1 MKQKLISIVTL
12 LAMLMSIMG
21 MAVSATDKTPDDT
34 EQKGDF
40 IYLKGTNKILAY
52 VGESEICEIP
62 QNTEIKSLYNKALS
76 AKPIKKLVINSGVKL
91 TALYDELTDLKEVE
105 INEGITEIPSS
116 FLKDCQTVESVSFPN
131 SLDTIGES
139 AFMNCKSLES
149 INWGNGLQS
158 IGAYAFFG
166 AKALS
171 GDLIIPDTVTN
182 MEEEVFAECGN
193 LDKVRLPDNLT
204 YTPSKSYINSP
215 NWFSRTSVKEI
226 NIPDAMLKNPPY
238 LLADEITF
246 NSDMTVKIFKAVQ
259 DSNWCN
265 DKYLK
270 GKTDKSMGGYKDY
283 AVVENTVLK
292 YLGNDK
298 NPVVPEGIKSIA
310 GYAFAYL
317 NIETV
322 TLPKSLET
330 VENSAFA
337 WATLKEVVIP
347 ENVKEVSEGAFRE
360 CQLIEKVVFEG
371 APVVGSAFAESGLLT
386 RDNVILKNSLIKLDK
401 DFYSF
406 EGVENNLDEY
416 YRMLIEHGTVIDK
429 IPSTTPKVTVTP
441 TAKPQETET
450 PDVTAKPNVTPV
462 PDKLTVQG
470 GDVITIKVNDKLV
483 EFPDAQPF
491 VDGNDRTQVPVRA
504 VSELLNCKVEW
515 QQEVKTAVIT
525 KENGDVVKITLD
537 SDIMTLND
545 REIKMDTTAILKNDR
560 TFIPV
565 RFVAEALGLTVDWK
579 E

>member
-1 MKQKLISIVTL
+1 
-12 LAMLMSIMG
+12 MSIMG

-40 IYLKGTNKILAY
+40 IYLKGTNEILAY
-52 VGESEICEIP
+52 VGESGICEIP

-91 TALYDELTDLKEVE
+91 TALYDELTGLKEVE

-131 SLDTIGES
+131 SLDTIGKS

-166 AKALS
+166 AKALL

-193 LDKVRLPDNLT
+193 LDKVSLPDNLT

-298 NPVVPEGIKSIA
+298 NTVVPEGIKSIA
-310 GYAFAYL
+310 GYSFAYL

-347 ENVKEVSEGAFRE
+347 ENVKEV
-360 CQLIEKVVFEG
+360 
-371 APVVGSAFAESGLLT
+371 
-386 RDNVILKNSLIKLDK
+386 
-401 DFYSF
+401 
-406 EGVENNLDEY
+406 
-416 YRMLIEHGTVIDK
+416 
-429 IPSTTPKVTVTP
+429 
-441 TAKPQETET
+441 
-450 PDVTAKPNVTPV
+450 
-462 PDKLTVQG
+462 
-470 GDVITIKVNDKLV
+470 
-483 EFPDAQPF
+483 
-491 VDGNDRTQVPVRA
+491 
-504 VSELLNCKVEW
+504 
-515 QQEVKTAVIT
+515 
-525 KENGDVVKITLD
+525 
-537 SDIMTLND
+537 
-545 REIKMDTTAILKNDR
+545 
-560 TFIPV
+560 
-565 RFVAEALGLTVDWK
+565 
-579 E
+579 

>member
-1 MKQKLISIVTL
+1 MKQKLISVITL

-21 MAVSATDKTPDDT
+21 MAVSAADKIPDDT

-52 VGESEICEIP
+52 VGESGICEVP
-62 QNTEIKSLYNKALS
+62 ENTEIKSLYNKNLP
-76 AKPIKKLVINSGVKL
+76 AKPVKKLVINSGVKL
-91 TALYDELTDLKEVE
+91 TALYDELADLKEVE
-105 INEGITEIPSS
+105 INEGITEIPSN
-116 FLKDCQTVESVSFPN
+116 FLEDCPTVESVSFPN

-139 AFMNCKSLES
+139 SFMNCKSLKS

-158 IGAYAFFG
+158 IGTYAFFG

-182 MEEEVFAECGN
+182 MGEEVFAECGN
-193 LDKVRLPDNLT
+193 LDKVHLSDNLT
-204 YTPSKSYINSP
+204 YTPSKSYITSP
-215 NWFSRTSVKEI
+215 SWFRGTSVKEI

-259 DSNWCN
+259 NSNWCN

-270 GKTDKSMGGYKDY
+270 GKTDKSMGNYKDY
-283 AVVENTVLK
+283 AVAENTVLK
-292 YLGNDK
+292 YIGNDK
-298 NPVVPEGIKSIA
+298 KPVVPEGIKSIA

-317 NIETV
+317 DIETV

-330 VENSAFA
+330 IENSAFA
-337 WATLKEVVIP
+337 WAALKEVVIP

-360 CQLIEKVVFEG
+360 CQLMEKVVFEG
-371 APVVGSAFAESGLLT
+371 APVVGSAFAESGFLT
-386 RDNVILKNSLIKLDK
+386 RDNVILKNSSIKLDK
-401 DFYSF
+401 DFYMF

-416 YRMLIEHGTVIDK
+416 YRMLSEHGTVIDK
-429 IPSTTPKVTVTP
+429 IPSVTPKATATP
-441 TAKPQETET
+441 TVKPQETAE
-450 PDVTAKPNVTPV
+450 PDVTATPRVTPA
-462 PDKLTVQG
+462 PDKLTVKG
-470 GDVITIKVNDKLV
+470 GDVITVKVNNKPV
-483 EFPDAQPF
+483 TFPDALPF

-504 VSELLNCKVEW
+504 VSELLNCKVDW
-515 QQEVKTAVIT
+515 QQDIKTAVIT

-537 SDIMTLND
+537 SDIMTLNE
-545 REIKMDTTAILKNDR
+545 REIKMDTTAILKDDR

-565 RFVAEALGLTVDWK
+565 RFVAEALGLTVDW
-579 E
+579 EE